1 MKSNIILCRLC
12 TTSVLPFCSYQ
23 GREYHRC
30 TECGLIQLKQA
41 QCPSPKQELEEYQL
55 HRNDPFD
62 KGYRKFLSKVTNPM
76 LEWLSHS
83 SSNATTILD
92 FGSGPG
98 PTIAVVLAEQG
109 WPVTNYD
116 PFFAP
121 KQDVLL
127 ERYDLI
133 SCTEVVEHFHD
144 PKTSW
149 EILLSLRKPQGH
161 LVVMTQPS
169 DRYYSE
175 STFREWRY
183 IREKSHIAFY
193 HSQTMV
199 WIANTYG
206 LQLSI
211 LSPSVFWF
219 SANEKLV

>member
-1 MKSNIILCRLC
+1 MILCRLC
-12 TTSVLPFCSYQ
+12 TTATLPFCNDQQRDYQ
-23 GREYHRC
+23 RC
-30 TECGLIQLKQA
+30 PECFLIQLKNE
-41 QCPSPKQELEEYQL
+41 QCPTPKQELEEYKL
-55 HRNDPFD
+55 HKNDPFD
-62 KGYRKFLSKVTNPM
+62 NGYRQFLSKVTKPM
-76 LEWLSHS
+76 LEWLQIQPL
-83 SSNATTILD
+83 TTPSILD

-98 PTIAVVLAEQG
+98 PTISVVLAEQG
-109 WPVTNYD
+109 WAVTNYD

-121 KQDVLL
+121 NQDVLQ

-133 SCTEVVEHFHD
+133 SCTEVVEHFHS
-144 PKTSW
+144 PQTAWKR
-149 EILLSLRKPQGH
+149 LLSLLKRQGH

-169 DRYYSE
+169 DRYHCESE
-175 STFREWRY
+175 FKRWRY
-183 IREKSHIAFY
+183 IRERSHVAFY